1 MTFRRLAEKPEAP
14 PEAAAMVAVSEAQT
28 WGELAAGIEQYNR
41 AMREKLARV
50 AEINEQLTEAG

>member
-1 MTFRRLAEKPEAP
+1 MTRKSAVP
-14 PEAAAMVAVSEAQT
+14 PEAEAMLAVSEAQT